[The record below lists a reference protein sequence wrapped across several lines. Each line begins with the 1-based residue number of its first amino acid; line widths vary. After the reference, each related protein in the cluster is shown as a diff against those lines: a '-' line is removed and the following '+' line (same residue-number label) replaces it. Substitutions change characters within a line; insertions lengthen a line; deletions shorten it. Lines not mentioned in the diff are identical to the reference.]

1 VIGLL
6 QRGEAAH
13 EIIAVRDLPGGFALR
28 NGNPG
33 AQIFRQLHE
42 ADKLPVEIAVN
53 HAAFGSGLGEVF
65 WHCDYDDAA

>member
-1 VIGLL
+1 MVGLL

-13 EIIAVRDLPGGFALR
+13 EIIAVRSLPGGLALR

-33 AQIFRQLHE
+33 AQILCQLHQ
-42 ADKLPVEIAVN
+42 ADKLPVEITVN
-53 HAAFGSGLGEVF
+53 QAAFGSGLGEGF